1 MKIEHEAQEAE
12 GRFYLAEQGQIV
24 AELNYRFLSPTQIDA
39 YRTHVDDSLRG
50 QGVAGRLYDALMAF
64 TQEAQLT
71 VEPSCS
77 YIAKKMG
84 RRSTD

>member
-1 MKIEHEAQEAE
+1 MKIAHETHDAD
-12 GRFYLAEQGQIV
+12 GRFYLEENGQVV
-24 AELNYRFLSPTQIDA
+24 AELNYRYLSPTQIDA

-50 QGVAGRLYDALMAF
+50 QGVAGRLYEALMAF
-64 TQEAQLT
+64 TEEAQLT

-84 RRSTD
+84 RSVS